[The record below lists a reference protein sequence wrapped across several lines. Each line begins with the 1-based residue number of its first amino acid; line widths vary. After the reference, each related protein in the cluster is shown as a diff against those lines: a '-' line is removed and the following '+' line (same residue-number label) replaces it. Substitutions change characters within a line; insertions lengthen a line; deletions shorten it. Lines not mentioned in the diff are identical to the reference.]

1 MGLWPPSISPPL
13 SERAGTPWMECP
25 DPLSSRKTGR
35 VENISTPVPCMWKS
49 APERCGEN
57 PKGDGED
64 RRRTGTNGTAGMPKA
79 ARKGQTTEGYA
90 VRGRKGSVAEIK
102 CRTSHLRLL
111 SNYIPPQGVTF
122 SQQPWP
128 TVLLVLC
135 RGKQGVGDGPGMS
148 WASGGSEPTRPIP
161 QPVAP
166 RELWRRWKAPAAWIV
181 LTLPLCCG
189 FFVGISCP
197 IACV

>member
-1 MGLWPPSISPPL
+1 MPSVQRSLGQVWVCGPLPFLPPL

-35 VENISTPVPCMWKS
+35 GENISTPVPCMWQR
-49 APERCGEN
+49 APESGEKT
-57 PKGDGED
+57 PKGDGEN

-79 ARKGQTTEGYA
+79 ARKGQTSKGYG
-90 VRGRKGSVAEIK
+90 VRGRRGSGEEIK
-102 CRTSHLRLL
+102 HRTSHSRLL

-128 TVLLVLC
+128 TVLLVL
-135 RGKQGVGDGPGMS
+135 RQGKQGVGDGPGMS
-148 WASGGSEPTRPIP
+148 WASGGSKPTRPLP

-166 RELWRRWKAPAAWIV
+166 RELWRRWKAPAA
-181 LTLPLCCG
+181 
-189 FFVGISCP
+189 
-197 IACV
+197 